1 MAHFM
6 LKEWTHM
13 LTAPIDIEVGHTK
26 SQLKARLLLGL
37 NGTTTVAEDIGRQ
50 LITSV
55 DSNHHIAYHTQ
66 HIYMHTL
73 CIR

>member
-6 LKEWTHM
+6 LKKWTHM
-13 LTAPIDIEVGHTK
+13 LTALMDIEVEHTK
-26 SQLKARLLLGL
+26 SQLKACLLLGL
-37 NGTTTVAEDIGRQ
+37 DGTTAVAEDIGRQ

-66 HIYMHTL
+66 HIYMHTS
-73 CIR
+73 CIK

>member
-1 MAHFM
+1 M

-26 SQLKARLLLGL
+26 SQLKAHLLLGL

-55 DSNHHIAYHTQ
+55 YSNHHIAYHTQ
-66 HIYMHTL
+66 HIYMHTS